1 MGSPNHTLEK
11 LNNINKTT
19 LLPLNTYLHLFLCCC
34 SNGKRLRQ
42 ISGLAIRAAVLAMM
56 IAALA
61 GGLIGGIFYP
71 ILIKAF
77 LFILYVFLFSYL
89 IACRV
94 YDKRM

>member
-1 MGSPNHTLEK
+1 
-11 LNNINKTT
+11 
-19 LLPLNTYLHLFLCCC
+19 
-34 SNGKRLRQ
+34 
-42 ISGLAIRAAVLAMM
+42 MM

-61 GGLIGGIFYP
+61 AGLIGGIFYP
-71 ILIKAF
+71 ILIKAL

>member
-1 MGSPNHTLEK
+1 
-11 LNNINKTT
+11 
-19 LLPLNTYLHLFLCCC
+19 
-34 SNGKRLRQ
+34 
-42 ISGLAIRAAVLAMM
+42 MM